1 MKKVYL
7 IAVVFALVAGFAT
20 YFFASEI
27 DKKSTFKDAEMVTVI
42 VPVADMDRNVTI
54 TEDMFLE
61 DAGVFEKK
69 TVVAADVTADAATSK
84 DQLINQV
91 VVYPL
96 YAGEP
101 INVKRLESIDGA
113 DVALSIKLPKGK
125 VAYSFSAGSVTSVDG
140 YINEGDTVNVLVYD
154 GDDKK
159 ANVAYKDLK
168 ILRVSTATASKN
180 ASASGQKIT
189 DYSTLTVEV
198 TEKEA
203 LELYEI
209 ENQGSYKLILNH
221 RES

>member
-1 MKKVYL
+1 M
-7 IAVVFALVAGFAT
+7 FA
-20 YFFASEI
+20 
-27 DKKSTFKDAEMVTVI
+27 
-42 VPVADMDRNVTI
+42 
-54 TEDMFLE
+54 E
-61 DAGVFEKK
+61 DAGVFTKK
-69 TVVAADVTADAATSK
+69 TVVAADVNAQNVATSNE
-84 DQLINQV
+84 QLLGKV
-91 VVYPL
+91 TVDPL

-140 YINEGDTVNVLVYD
+140 YINEGDTVKVLVYD